1 MQMSQQVSDSLL
13 ELCIPIS
20 PFLYSR
26 GNLTDLSTGP
36 PAPPWQGAR
45 AHIVPLTQLSAADS
59 PQHLCPPSPS
69 QQAAGVGKQPGWP
82 EQAHSH
88 VLGSEAAPQDGWLQ
102 LSPCPPLQHQHHLA
116 PSSSFPSSPRR
127 FYGCGRALWPLQGS
141 RQEPSAPLLMR
152 NPYPAAAGAP
162 TLPPR
167 PPLGRSAAPAW
178 RGNPPP
184 RPHLPQGLEPARS
197 PCVPAAARGFLG
209 CGVPEHHVFLPASR
223 RAFLLCPLALRPQP
237 STLCPITSASPQ
249 PLPQPPVLP
258 AKFLSGQSLRPLGLD
273 ASGVLAGLGFLFLSR
288 PSPRHA
294 PGPLLAF
301 AQRCGIGSSLGT
313 RGLPAEPTSRFGCPA
328 SLTLPRGAAS
338 HTHPVPSRS
347 HHPSGF
353 LREDDLQRRLAQG
366 ACRG

>member
-1 MQMSQQVSDSLL
+1 MAVQMSQQVSDSPL

-26 GNLTDLSTGP
+26 GNLADLSTGP
-36 PAPPWQGAR
+36 PAPPWQGTR
-45 AHIVPLTQLSAADS
+45 AHIVPLTQLPAADS

-102 LSPCPPLQHQHHLA
+102 LSLCPPLQHQHHLA

-127 FYGCGRALWPLQGS
+127 FYGCGRALWPLQDS

-162 TLPPR
+162 TLPPQL
-167 PPLGRSAAPAW
+167 PLGRSAAPAW

-184 RPHLPQGLEPARS
+184 RPHLPRGLEPARS

-209 CGVPEHHVFLPASR
+209 CGLPEHHLFPPHPGRRFFCAPSLSAPSPAHCVPSPALHPSLSLSLQCFQQNSFLASHCGPS
-223 RAFLLCPLALRPQP
+223 ASTPLACWRGW
-237 STLCPITSASPQ
+237 AS
-249 PLPQPPVLP
+249 
-258 AKFLSGQSLRPLGLD
+258 
-273 ASGVLAGLGFLFLSR
+273 
-288 PSPRHA
+288 
-294 PGPLLAF
+294 
-301 AQRCGIGSSLGT
+301 SS
-313 RGLPAEPTSRFGCPA
+313 
-328 SLTLPRGAAS
+328 
-338 HTHPVPSRS
+338 
-347 HHPSGF
+347 
-353 LREDDLQRRLAQG
+353 
-366 ACRG
+366 